1 MMTTWQCRSCSLGN
15 KLRKFYQIYTWLVY
29 VPIIGVSTAFFGM
42 SAVLLLFFL
51 KPRIVSTLCGKSWAR
66 VNSFFAPM
74 LVQVTGRRNVNPCQS
89 YVIVSN
95 HQSQFDI
102 FVLYGWLDIDFKWVM
117 KKELRRIPALGI
129 ACERLGHI
137 FIDRSNREAALTSIN
152 AAKRRIVD
160 GTSVLFFPEGTRSRE
175 NHMRP
180 FKKGAFR
187 MALDLQLPILPITI
201 QGTSAILPSDTT
213 NLYPGRARMII
224 HPPIAIEGYDSTN
237 LSDLMARTRQ
247 VIEAPNDSGP
257 YTEGEGSHAA

>member
-1 MMTTWQCRSCSLGN
+1 MGN
-15 KLRKFYQIYTWLVY
+15 ILRKFYQIYTWMVF
-29 VPIIGVSTAFFGM
+29 VPILGVSTVFFGT
-42 SAVLLLFFL
+42 STVILLFFL
-51 KPRIVSTLCGKSWAR
+51 KPRIVSILCGKYWAR

-74 LVQVTGRRNVNPCQS
+74 LVEVAGRRNVDPRQS

-117 KKELRRIPALGI
+117 KQELRKVPALGI

-137 FIDRSNREAALTSIN
+137 YVDRADREAALASIN
-152 AAKRRIVD
+152 AAKQRIVD

-175 NHMRP
+175 NRLRP

-201 QGTSAILPSDTT
+201 QGTSDILPSDTT
-213 NLYPGRARMII
+213 NLFPGRARMII
-224 HPPIAIEGYDSTN
+224 HPPIAIEGYDSDN
-237 LSDLMARTRQ
+237 IDDLIARTRQ
-247 VIEAPNDSGP
+247 VIEAPNVSGP
-257 YTEGEGSHAA
+257 RTETEGSHAA

>member
-1 MMTTWQCRSCSLGN
+1 LGN
-15 KLRKFYQIYTWLVY
+15 ILRKLYQIYTWLVF
-29 VPIIGVSTAFFGM
+29 VPILGISTAFFGIGT
-42 SAVLLLFFL
+42 VILLFFL
-51 KPRIVSTLCGKSWAR
+51 KPRIVSILCGKYWAR

-74 LVQVTGRRNVNPCQS
+74 QVKVIGRGNVDPRQS

-117 KKELRRIPALGI
+117 KQELRKVPALGI

-137 FIDRSNREAALTSIN
+137 YVDRFNREAALSSIN
-152 AAKRRIVD
+152 AAKQRIVD

-175 NHMRP
+175 SRLRS

-201 QGTSAILPSDTT
+201 QGTSDILPSDTT

-224 HPPIAIEGYDSTN
+224 HPPIAIEGYDSDN
-237 LSDLMARTRQ
+237 IDDLITRTRQ
-247 VIEAPNDSGP
+247 VIDAPNVFDP
-257 YTEGEGSHAA
+257 HTEGEGNHAA

>member
-1 MMTTWQCRSCSLGN
+1 MGS
-15 KLRKFYQIYTWLVY
+15 KLRKFYQIYTWLVF
-29 VPIIGVSTAFFGM
+29 VPILGLSTAFFGIGT
-42 SAVLLLFFL
+42 VILLFFL
-51 KPRIVSTLCGKSWAR
+51 KPRIVSILCGKYWAR

-74 LVQVTGRRNVNPCQS
+74 KVEVVGRRNVDSCQS

-117 KKELRRIPALGI
+117 KQELRRVPALGI

-137 FIDRSNREAALTSIN
+137 YVDRFNREAALSSIN
-152 AAKRRIVD
+152 AAKQRIVD

-175 NHMRP
+175 SRLRP

-213 NLYPGRARMII
+213 NLYPGRATMII
-224 HPPIAIEGYDSTN
+224 HPPIAIDAYGSTN
-237 LSDLMARTRQ
+237 IDELITRTRQ
-247 VIEAPNDSGP
+247 VIDAPNVSGTP
-257 YTEGEGSHAA
+257 TEAEDNHAA